1 MVVVAIGA
9 LEADDAETAPP
20 RSVAPDGGDSYKSP
34 HLATLEGSPQ
44 VLLFTAGRVTS
55 IALAG
60 GRWPV
65 AEARVVLGR
74 KAMIPKHITAEH
86 IEEAIRLI
94 IRDGMPPGRKSRGY
108 CLTTKGAHLPPKYT
122 IALAH
127 QIATGE
133 LLPSDRFSGGPESNE
148 FLRCRGFAVTECDC
162 RGSVRDGPG
171 AAVPPPSGR
180 RARTRRPKSHSERCP
195 ACKIRVGQLLKRIYG
210 ACVRNHRFRWQ
221 TGLAAYAGTSIE
233 PVLRDVTGALEGY
246 RGYGVGTFARTQML
260 AACDYW
266 VPDPGLIV
274 EFDESQHF
282 TSPRKLALAAYADAH
297 PLGFPARR
305 WLDLCEQ
312 HDARDNDPA
321 FRDEQRAWYDTLRDL
336 VPLIKGLQPTVRLY
350 ARDQAWCSLDPESNE
365 DRKRFSDM
373 IHEGESRSRR
383 ATAIRRSTARPES
396 SLRAALVLPQIA
408 ERASNGVPPS
418 GPGAQQPDVPTAD
431 SLAGEAIDFVLF
443 PEGYVSA
450 SDQGRAESL
459 RKLAADLNAPLLVGA
474 VDTTA
479 DATHRAWQV
488 LLRFDPD
495 GSSSRVYTKHSTA
508 NAVAFERSDWEPN
521 SALPTFEIAGVTAG
535 ATICHDQYLGL
546 LPRALAARGA
556 RLWVNPSFDNVID
569 IKWSSILRLRA
580 VEHRFFSLCTLHYDV
595 SRNRTHPFGLSP
607 DGAELWAREPGSD
620 RARPLSECCDA
631 GSIYV
636 VDLDMTMVGAPLD
649 WSKIPPAP
657 RPRKPRKGK
666 PRKPVSVI
674 LRDGRPSVL
683 GGLGGSRRDTTD
695 SHFRIESVHGSV
707 YVGVVPN
714 DRILD
719 AAACFHVLDHA
730 KQMNCTPIIWNHW
743 DRLPADSTRL
753 ANLMMGRVIEC
764 CTPVVI
770 SDADGIHELVELA
783 NGFKIPTRRV
793 VEASGEAIVD
803 LKYAWGLD
811 NAFNIVT
818 KHLPRGMARPALD
831 RYRGLG

>member
-1 MVVVAIGA
+1 
-9 LEADDAETAPP
+9 
-20 RSVAPDGGDSYKSP
+20 
-34 HLATLEGSPQ
+34 
-44 VLLFTAGRVTS
+44 
-55 IALAG
+55 
-60 GRWPV
+60 
-65 AEARVVLGR
+65 
-74 KAMIPKHITAEH
+74 MIPKHITAAH

-108 CLTTKGAHLPPKYT
+108 CLTTKGEHLPPKYA

-148 FLRCRGFAVTECDC
+148 FLRRRGFVVTECDC

-171 AAVPPPSGR
+171 AVVPPPPSVR
-180 RARTRRPKSHSERCP
+180 KERTSTSKPHSESCRT
-195 ACKIRVGQLLKRIYG
+195 CKIRVGQLLEHIYG
-210 ACVRNHRFRWQ
+210 ACVRNHGFRWR
-221 TGLAAYAGTSIE
+221 TSLAAYEGTSIE
-233 PVLRDVTGALEGY
+233 PVLRDVAGALEGY
-246 RGYGVGTFARTQML
+246 RGNGVGTFVRRQTL
-260 AACDYW
+260 AGCDYW
-266 VPDPGLIV
+266 VRDPGFIV
-274 EFDESQHF
+274 EFDERQHF
-282 TSPRKLALAAYADAH
+282 TSLRKLALGVYADGH

-305 WLDLCEQ
+305 WLELCEQ

-336 VPLIKGLQPTVRLY
+336 VPSIKGLQPTVRLY
-350 ARDQAWCSLDPESNE
+350 ARDQVWCSLDPDSNE
-365 DRKRFSDM
+365 DRTRFWDL
-373 IHEGESRSRR
+373 IHEGGSRSRR
-383 ATAIRRSTARPES
+383 TTVVRRSTARPGS
-396 SLRAALVLPQIA
+396 SLRAALVLPQVA
-408 ERASNGVPPS
+408 ERSSNGVPPN

-450 SDQGRAESL
+450 SDEERAQSL

-474 VDTTA
+474 VDTTV
-479 DATHRAWQV
+479 DATRRAWQV

-508 NAVAFERSDWEPN
+508 AAVAFERSDWEP
-521 SALPTFEIAGVTAG
+521 SCALPTFEIAGVAAG

-556 RLWVNPSFDNVID
+556 RLWVNPSFDNVTD

-580 VEHRFFSLCTLHYDV
+580 VENRLFSLCTLHYDV
-595 SRNRTHPFGLSP
+595 SGHRTHPFGFSP

-649 WSKIPPAP
+649 WSKVPRAPKPP
-657 RPRKPRKGK
+657 KPRKGK

-683 GGLGGSRRDTTD
+683 GGSRRDTTD
-695 SHFRIESVHGSV
+695 SHFMVEFVHGPV

-714 DRILD
+714 ERILD
-719 AAACFHVLDHA
+719 AAACFQVLDHA
-730 KQMNCTPIIWNHW
+730 KQMNCTRSFGITGSGFQPI
-743 DRLPADSTRL
+743 
-753 ANLMMGRVIEC
+753 
-764 CTPVVI
+764 
-770 SDADGIHELVELA
+770 
-783 NGFKIPTRRV
+783 RR
-793 VEASGEAIVD
+793 
-803 LKYAWGLD
+803 AW
-811 NAFNIVT
+811 
-818 KHLPRGMARPALD
+818 
-831 RYRGLG
+831 